1 MTSPEYQREIQE
13 QFGVDTDSARAFS
26 FLEQTFSPR
35 PPDSLYDWGEKLELK
50 PGSLVLDAGSSKAI
64 RAKELVRRFS
74 CRVVAVDL
82 VHDAL
87 SEGASEADQSDILF
101 MQGDIENL
109 PLKDESFDA
118 VWSRDTLEALED
130 ATEGV
135 REMARVIRPGGRMLL
150 YTAYVTE
157 QMEEKERKRL
167 FAALRATPDSYD
179 RNVVERA
186 IVESR
191 LGVMESEK
199 ISPEWSEWSL
209 ETRDEGV
216 LEQLTNAARLLRR
229 KDHFFE
235 RWGEQLYER
244 MLAWNRWQLYL
255 LLGKLE
261 TRVWILEKAGA

>member
-1 MTSPEYQREIQE
+1 MTSREYLREIQE

-26 FLEQTFSPR
+26 FLAQTLSPR
-35 PPDSLYDWGEKLELK
+35 SPDSLYEWAEKLELK
-50 PGSLVLDAGSSKAI
+50 RGSLVLDAGSSKGS
-64 RAKELVRRFS
+64 RAKELVRRFG
-74 CRVVAVDL
+74 CQAVAVDV
-82 VHDAL
+82 VHGAL
-87 SEGASEADQSDILF
+87 AEGAAEAKSGGIRF
-101 MQGDIENL
+101 VQGDIENL
-109 PLKDESFDA
+109 PFRDGSFDA

-150 YTAYVTE
+150 YTAYATE
-157 QMEEKERKRL
+157 EMGEKERTRL
-167 FAALRATPDSYD
+167 FTALRATPGSYD
-179 RNVVERA
+179 RSVVEATIDETGLR
-186 IVESR
+186 
-191 LGVMESEK
+191 VMASER

-209 ETRDEGV
+209 ENRDEGV

-229 KDHFFE
+229 KGHFVE
-235 RWGEQLYER
+235 HWGAQLYER